1 MSSPSRSDAPTTTRS
16 AERASASR
24 SAPSLDDLTGDRG
37 SPPRRPLP
45 AGKVLAV
52 GLVTLL
58 VGALL
63 NAPGIRKTALGQPV
77 GWRRDLATFF
87 ANPLYDVSHALYLDR
102 LREDLKQLL
111 GRSTDDTVNSRLP
124 SPTVT
129 TTPGPTP
136 TTLPPRVAFTPP
148 HQARLWVGGDSLSD
162 TPGSSLITAAVA
174 TGAVGALGPVDSH
187 ISTGLARPEVFNWPA
202 YLKTVLTADQ
212 PDAVVLTF
220 GANDDQTLTG
230 AGGGE
235 AFAGPDW
242 QAEYARR
249 VGGLMDTITSIPSHP
264 KLFMVGIP
272 PIRDMARFTNDY
284 TIINRIF
291 AAQAAARRGH
301 VYYVDTVSVLGTPA
315 GGYTDF
321 LSNPDGTV
329 VQVRTADGTH
339 FTRAGG
345 DRIAAAILAAMRQA
359 FDLDSWRT
367 AGSTTTTTTTTTT
380 SGRQR
385 PRSRSSGSTTPTT
398 RLP

>member
-1 MSSPSRSDAPTTTRS
+1 MSRPTPRP
-16 AERASASR
+16 
-24 SAPSLDDLTGDRG
+24 APSIDELTGDTNN
-37 SPPRRPLP
+37 PPRRPLP
-45 AGKVLAV
+45 AGKVVAV
-52 GLVTLL
+52 GLMALL
-58 VGALL
+58 IGSLL

-77 GWRRDLATFF
+77 GWRRDISTFF

-102 LREDLKQLL
+102 LRVRVKDVL
-111 GRSTDDTVNSRLP
+111 GRRSDDEVNTRLP
-124 SPTVT
+124 SPTIT

-136 TTLPPRVAFTPP
+136 TTPPPRLAFSPA

-162 TPGSSLITAAVA
+162 TPGSSLITEAVA

-187 ISTGLARPEVFNWPA
+187 IATGLARPEVFNWPA
-202 YLKTVLTADQ
+202 YLRTVLTADQ

-230 AGGGE
+230 SGGGE
-235 AFAGPDW
+235 HFAGPDW

-249 VGGLMDTITSIPSHP
+249 VGGLMDTITGISSHP

-272 PIRDMARFTNDY
+272 PIRDFARFANDY

-291 AAQAAARRGH
+291 AAQAAARRGA
-301 VYYVDTVSVLGTPA
+301 VYYVDTVSVVGTPA

-329 VQVRTADGTH
+329 VQIRASDGVH
-339 FTRAGG
+339 FTRVGG
-345 DRIAAAILAAMRQA
+345 DRIASAIVASMRQA
-359 FDLDSWRT
+359 FDLDSWRK
-367 AGSTTTTTTTTTT
+367 AASPTTTTTTP
-380 SGRQR
+380 GAKR
-385 PRSRSSGSTTPTT
+385 PRGRSSTSTTPTT

>member
-1 MSSPSRSDAPTTTRS
+1 VPPPSRADLPTTITRPGPPRP
-16 AERASASR
+16 EPEPRR
-24 SAPSLDDLTGDRG
+24 QPSIDELTGDTNT
-37 SPPRRPLP
+37 PPRRPLP

-52 GLVTLL
+52 MLLAFL
-58 VGALL
+58 VGSLL

-77 GWRRDLATFF
+77 GWRRDVSTFF
-87 ANPLYDVSHALYLDR
+87 ANPLYDVSHALHLDR
-102 LREDLKQLL
+102 LRVGVKDLL
-111 GRSTDDTVNSRLP
+111 GRSSDDHVNTRLP
-124 SPTVT
+124 SPTTT

-136 TTLPPRVAFTPP
+136 ATLPPRVAYSPA
-148 HQARLWVGGDSLSD
+148 HQARLWVGGDSLAD
-162 TPGSSLITAAVA
+162 TPGSSLITAAVG
-174 TGAVGALGPVDSH
+174 TGAVGILGPVDSH
-187 ISTGLARPEVFNWPA
+187 ISTGLARPEVFNWPD
-202 YLKTVLTADQ
+202 YLKQVLTANQ

-230 AGGGE
+230 GGGGQP
-235 AFAGPDW
+235 FGGPDW

-249 VGGLMDTITSIPSHP
+249 VGGLMDTVTAVGSHP

-272 PIRDMARFTNDY
+272 PIRDTARFTNDY

-301 VYYVDTVSVLGTPA
+301 VYYVDTVSVLGTPS

-321 LSNPDGTV
+321 LPNPDGTV
-329 VQVRTADGTH
+329 VQIRTADGTH

-345 DRIAAAILAAMRQA
+345 DRIAAAVLAAMRRA

-367 AGSTTTTTTTTTT
+367 AGSTTTTTALP
-380 SGRQR
+380 RHQR
-385 PRSRSSGSTTPTT
+385 RSRPSATKPTAST

>member
-1 MSSPSRSDAPTTTRS
+1 VPPPSRADLPTTIKWS
-16 AERASASR
+16 DSSQPEPEPRAQ
-24 SAPSLDDLTGDRG
+24 PSIDDLTGDRD

-52 GLVTLL
+52 GLIALL

-63 NAPGIRKTALGQPV
+63 NAAGIRKTALGQPV
-77 GWRRDLATFF
+77 GWRRDVSTFF
-87 ANPLYDVSHALYLDR
+87 ADRLYDVSHALYLDR
-102 LREDLKQLL
+102 LRVDLKDLL
-111 GRSTDDTVNSRLP
+111 GRSTDDAVNTRLP
-124 SPTVT
+124 SPTTT

-136 TTLPPRVAFTPP
+136 TTLPPRVAFSPT

-162 TPGSSLITAAVA
+162 TPGSELITAVGA
-174 TGAVGALGPVDSH
+174 TNAVGVLGPVDSH

-230 AGGGE
+230 SGGGE
-235 AFAGPDW
+235 PFGGPDW

-249 VGGLMDTITSIPSHP
+249 VGGLMDTITGISSHP

-291 AAQAAARRGH
+291 SAQAAARRGH
-301 VYYVDTVSVLGTPA
+301 VYYVDTVSALGTPT
-315 GGYTDF
+315 GGYSDF

-329 VQVRTADGTH
+329 VQVRSSDGVH

-345 DRIAAAILAAMRQA
+345 DRVAGAILSAMRQA

-367 AGSTTTTTTTTTT
+367 GGSTTTTTTAPKGT
-380 SGRQR
+380 G
-385 PRSRSSGSTTPTT
+385 PRGRSSTSTTPTT

>member
-1 MSSPSRSDAPTTTRS
+1 MPSPSSSDVPTTIRSPEHQPTTRS
-16 AERASASR
+16 A
-24 SAPSLDDLTGDRG
+24 PSIDELTGDRG

-52 GLVTLL
+52 GLIALL

-63 NAPGIRKTALGQPV
+63 NAPGIRKTALSQPV

-102 LREDLKQLL
+102 LRTDLKQLL
-111 GRSTDDTVNSRLP
+111 GRSSDDSVNSRLP
-124 SPTVT
+124 GPTIT
-129 TTPGPTP
+129 TSVGPTP
-136 TTLPPRVAFTPP
+136 TTLPPRQAFSPQ
-148 HQARLWVGGDSLSD
+148 HQARLWVGGDSLAE
-162 TPGSSLITAAVA
+162 TPGSSLISAAVS
-174 TGAVGALGPVDSH
+174 TGAVGILGPVDTH

-202 YLKTVLTADQ
+202 YLRTVLTASQ

-235 AFAGPDW
+235 PFGSPDW
-242 QAEYARR
+242 EAEYGRR
-249 VGGLMDTITSIPSHP
+249 VGGLMDTITAISSHP
-264 KLFMVGIP
+264 RLFFVGIP
-272 PIRDMARFTNDY
+272 PVRDMARFTNDY
-284 TIINRIF
+284 TIINRVF
-291 AAQAAARRGH
+291 AAQAALRPGR
-301 VYYVDTVSVLGTPA
+301 VYYVDTVSALGSPS

-321 LSNPDGTV
+321 LTNADGTV

-345 DRIAAAILAAMRQA
+345 DRIAGATLSAMRQA

-367 AGSTTTTTTTTTT
+367 GGSTTTTPAT
-380 SGRQR
+380 RR
-385 PRSRSSGSTTPTT
+385 PPPSSGHPGAGPPSTTP
-398 RLP
+398 LP

>member
-1 MSSPSRSDAPTTTRS
+1 MSSPSRSDTPTTTRS

-102 LREDLKQLL
+102 LRVDLKQLL
-111 GRSTDDTVNSRLP
+111 GRSRDDAVNSRLP
-124 SPTVT
+124 SPTT
-129 TTPGPTP
+129 TTPTTAGATP
-136 TTLPPRVAFTPP
+136 TTLPAREVFSPQ
-148 HQARLWVGGDSLSD
+148 HQARLWVGGDSLAE
-162 TPGSSLITAAVA
+162 TPGSSLITGAGA
-174 TGAVGALGPVDSH
+174 TGAVGILGPVDTH
-187 ISTGLARPEVFNWPA
+187 ISTGLARPEVFNWPD
-202 YLKTVLTADQ
+202 YLRTTLTANL

-235 AFAGPDW
+235 QFGGPDW

-249 VGGLMDTITSIPSHP
+249 VGGLMDTITGITSHP
-264 KLFMVGIP
+264 RLFMVGIP
-272 PIRDMARFTNDY
+272 PVRDMARFTGDY
-284 TIINRIF
+284 TIINRIY
-291 AAQAAARRGH
+291 AAQAAARRGR
-301 VYYVDTVSVLGTPA
+301 VYYVDTVASLGAPG

-321 LSNPDGTV
+321 LANADGTV
-329 VQVRTADGTH
+329 VQVRTADGIH

-345 DRIAAAILAAMRQA
+345 DRIAGAILAAMRQA

-367 AGSTTTTTTTTTT
+367 GGSTTTT
-380 SGRQR
+380 SG
-385 PRSRSSGSTTPTT
+385 PRAVGGHPRHPTPTT

>member
-1 MSSPSRSDAPTTTRS
+1 VSPSRADLPTSIAWRDPS
-16 AERASASR
+16 RAEPTPKQP
-24 SAPSLDDLTGDRG
+24 PSIDELTGDKG

-45 AGKVLAV
+45 AGKVLMV
-52 GLVTLL
+52 GLVALL

-63 NAPGIRKTALGQPV
+63 NAGGIRKTALGQPV
-77 GWRRDLATFF
+77 GWRRDVSTFF
-87 ANPLYDVSHALYLDR
+87 ADRLYDVSHALHLDR
-102 LREDLKQLL
+102 LRVELKDLL
-111 GRSTDDTVNSRLP
+111 GRSGDDAVNTRLP
-124 SPTVT
+124 SPTT
-129 TTPGPTP
+129 TTAPGPTP
-136 TTLPPRVAFTPP
+136 TTLPPRQAFSPS

-162 TPGSSLITAAVA
+162 TPGSSLISSVGA
-174 TGAVGALGPVDSH
+174 TGSVGVLGPVDSH

-202 YLKTVLTADQ
+202 YLKDVLTNDQ

-230 AGGGE
+230 SGGGE
-235 AFAGPDW
+235 SFGGPDW

-249 VGGLMDTITSIPSHP
+249 VGGLMDTITAISSHP

-284 TIINRIF
+284 TIINRIY

-301 VYYVDTVSVLGTPA
+301 VYYVDTVSALGTPS
-315 GGYTDF
+315 GGYSDF

-329 VQVRTADGTH
+329 VQVRSADGVH

-345 DRIAAAILAAMRQA
+345 DRIAGAILSTMRQA
-359 FDLDSWRT
+359 FDLDSWRN
-367 AGSTTTTTTTTTT
+367 AGSTTTTTTLPR
-380 SGRQR
+380 GKR
-385 PRSRSSGSTTPTT
+385 PRHGSTTSTTPTT